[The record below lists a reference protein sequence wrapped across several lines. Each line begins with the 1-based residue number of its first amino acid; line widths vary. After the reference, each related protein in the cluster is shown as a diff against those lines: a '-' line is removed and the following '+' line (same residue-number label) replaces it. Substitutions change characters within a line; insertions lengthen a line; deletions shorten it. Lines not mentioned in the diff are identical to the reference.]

1 MDRTLHN
8 ANNAQRILEL
18 TADTMLL
25 IDRNGICVDIDSH
38 CDLWFLQEEVLLGK
52 NVFELLLERTRDKVM
67 PVFETVIGEQRS
79 VSKNFKLELKDE
91 TFYFKCL
98 MYPYDDMVLCQY
110 RDITQ
115 RSNVKRQLEQANR
128 TLREIQKVAQIGH
141 WTYNTAENV
150 FHYTGYTGVLCK
162 EDVQH
167 ISFDEYKQVIM
178 EEDRPA
184 FEDWCEKNVSE
195 FNQESISYRIRL
207 DGNIFYVRI
216 QTYLREELPDGSC
229 NIEGYIQNI
238 TALQHR
244 RNDINTLTHA
254 INNAKES
261 IFAAKPDGTVIFANR
276 RFLHNHGL
284 TDNMDISQ
292 LKIYDVAADMP
303 TEEAWQERCRNAVQ
317 NGSNTFIAHHPSK
330 IHKDILAYE
339 CTMYNVISDS
349 GEESFW
355 SFAHD
360 ISERMRYE
368 AQIKRLNRVMDTTIN
383 NLPAGIV
390 VKEVNNDFRYVYRNR
405 ESYNRDQFNDN
416 PVGKNDYDF
425 YPPIVAEK
433 KRQEDIEVAATGK
446 GLHWIAEGKDRNGN
460 LIILDKRK
468 IKVDGDELS
477 SPIIVSIEWDIT
489 ELEMI
494 KRELQSSKEKAEMS
508 DNLKSAF
515 LANMSHE
522 IRTPLNAI
530 VGFSHLIAESDDAEE
545 RRTYYQIVEANNE
558 RLLQLI
564 NEILDLSKI
573 ESGTIEF
580 SLGLTS
586 LHSLCQEIHDAHIFR
601 TPEGVQLVYE
611 PSDESLRIET
621 DKNRVFQVISNLI
634 GNAVKFTKEGSIKY
648 GYELVDGQIVFHV
661 TDTGTGI
668 EPEKVGRV
676 FERFAKLNNHAQ
688 GTGLGLSI
696 CKSIVERLGGQISVS
711 SIVGVGTTFTFT
723 LPYNTQ
729 ETPKEVD
736 SEMKTVLYKE
746 EVPQSGNGGSTNE
759 GTGKGTGT
767 GTVCILI
774 AEDTDSNYDLLN
786 AILSKQY
793 RLVRANDGMEAV
805 LLYDEV
811 KPDLILMDI
820 KMPNLDGLEATKII
834 RELSA
839 TVPII
844 AQSAFAYEHD
854 VKAAMEAG
862 CNDFIAKPIAQS
874 KLKEVINKWL
884 TKK

>member
-52 NVFELLLERTRDKVM
+52 DIFELLPERTRDKVM
-67 PVFETVIGEQRS
+67 PVFETVIGEHRS
-79 VSKNFKLELKDE
+79 VSKNFKLELKNE

-98 MYPYDDMVLCQY
+98 MHPYDDMVLCQY

-167 ISFDEYKQVIM
+167 ISFDMYKQLIM
-178 EEDRPA
+178 EEDHPA
-184 FEDWCEKNVSE
+184 FENWCEKNVSE

-207 DGNIFYVRI
+207 DGDIFYVRI

-238 TALQHR
+238 TVLQHR

-261 IFAAKPDGTVIFANR
+261 IYAAKPDGTVIFSNR
-276 RFLHNHGL
+276 RFLYNHGL
-284 TDNMDISQ
+284 VDNTDISR
-292 LKIYDVAADMP
+292 LKIYNIVADMP
-303 TEEAWQERCRNAVQ
+303 TEEAWQKRCRNAVQ

-368 AQIKRLNRVMDTTIN
+368 AQIKRLNRIMDTTIN

-390 VKEVNNDFRYVYRNR
+390 VKEINNDFRYVYRNR
-405 ESYNRDQFNDN
+405 ESYNRDHFNDN

-494 KRELQSSKEKAEMS
+494 KRELQSSKDKAEMS

-530 VGFSHLIAESDDAEE
+530 VGFSHLITESDDAEE
-545 RRTYYQIVEANNE
+545 RKTYYQIVEANNE

-580 SLGLTS
+580 SFGLTS
-586 LHSLCQEIHDAHIFR
+586 LHNLCQEIHDAHIFR

-729 ETPKEVD
+729 ETLKEVD

-884 TKK
+884 TTK